1 MTLGLGDMRKC
12 LNILQSTHMA
22 FDEVNASSVYQCTGS
37 PTPEDVE
44 AILGTLMKDDFT
56 PAFETI
62 WRTMAAKGLA
72 LQDVLTKLSE
82 FVSLLDV
89 KQSQNK
95 ARLVASLADVEQ
107 RLSVGTSEKLQLAGL
122 VGIFTQMRP
131 LLVA

>member
-1 MTLGLGDMRKC
+1 MHRQAHVTYALRLEMAGGS
-12 LNILQSTHMA
+12 STDCMA
-22 FDEVNASSVYQCTGS
+22 RRF
-37 PTPEDVE
+37 
-44 AILGTLMKDDFT
+44 
-56 PAFETI
+56 
-62 WRTMAAKGLA
+62 
-72 LQDVLTKLSE
+72 SE